1 MKIAKC
7 VAAAAIVIALSA
19 SVPTW
24 AQMSGD
30 KAMKAGGKANPAE
43 VYDKLLSMQEK
54 EIVSLAEAMPADKF
68 DFAPSQA
75 IFVPSQ
81 KVDFSNPK
89 PVMTFAQEV
98 KHLTMANYGFFATKD
113 NKPTVDRKT
122 ISNLKTK
129 DEIIAALKASYA
141 FAHKSVSAMTT
152 ANGFVEF
159 ESDGRKTTMAATFAF
174 GLAHMNDHYGQLNE
188 YLRMNGIV
196 PPASRK

>member
-1 MKIAKC
+1 MLMKFGC
-7 VAAAAIVIALSA
+7 WTVAAVMAVTAASA
-19 SVPTW
+19 S
-24 AQMSGD
+24 AQMAGMKMDD
-30 KAMKAGGKANPAE
+30 KSMASDAAGKSF
-43 VYDKLLSMQEK
+43 DDLLSLIEG
-54 EIVSLAEAMPADKF
+54 EVVASAEAMPADKF

-141 FAHKSVSAMTT
+141 FAHKSVSTMTT